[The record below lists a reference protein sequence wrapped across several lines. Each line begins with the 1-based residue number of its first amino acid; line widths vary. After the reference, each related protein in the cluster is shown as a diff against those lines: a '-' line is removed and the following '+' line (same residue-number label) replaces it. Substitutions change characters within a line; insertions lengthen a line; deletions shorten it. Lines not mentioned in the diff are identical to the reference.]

1 MQWLADARLVV
12 GYAPSRTGPTAA
24 AALGLVRKE
33 SRVLD
38 VPVAA
43 HLPVA
48 PEMDPGS
55 SERRYVRGIE
65 ALTAMVEAGE
75 ALLPPA
81 LQQEFLDC
89 FAFCDWSRVRVCVTG
104 GVHPPSWGCCWAL
117 WCLRVRWRG
126 GTCTLRVCVCVCVC
140 VCVYMCVHVC

>member
-55 SERRYVRGIE
+55 SERRFVRGIE

-89 FAFCDWSRVRVCVTG
+89 FAFCDWSRVRVCV
-104 GVHPPSWGCCWAL
+104 
-117 WCLRVRWRG
+117 
-126 GTCTLRVCVCVCVC
+126 
-140 VCVYMCVHVC
+140 

>member
-55 SERRYVRGIE
+55 SERRFVRGIE

-89 FAFCDWSRVRVCVTG
+89 FAFCDWSRVRVCVCDRRCT
-104 GVHPPSWGCCWAL
+104 PPFVGLLLCFVVLASEVEGWH
-117 WCLRVRWRG
+117 
-126 GTCTLRVCVCVCVC
+126 
-140 VCVYMCVHVC
+140 M